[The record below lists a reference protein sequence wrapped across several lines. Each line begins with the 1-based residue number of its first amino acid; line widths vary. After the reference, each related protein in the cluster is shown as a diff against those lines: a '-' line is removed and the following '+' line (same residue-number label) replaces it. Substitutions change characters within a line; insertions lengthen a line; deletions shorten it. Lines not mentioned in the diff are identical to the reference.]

1 MNRKLKNMEYLLN
14 FGSLILLFAILF
26 IVGNISDYDGLVKVI
41 SGIVCSLGLFGLSY
55 VIDKNLKM
63 TGSAKLIHYEASFLL
78 AWFYLMAGELEIFGE
93 WFTMFGEGEGIF
105 YAIWC
110 FMLSS
115 LLVLTHVRF
124 KDYKYINFSYVSTL
138 FGIFFIFE
146 YLSLTMLENLL
157 IINVLILVYYLLSKK
172 ERTYNYLRYLLSI
185 SVLFSTFF
193 VDSDVVLTSALL
205 LIVNLVS
212 VISIAI
218 KSKDKESKLFA
229 VGTYYWLLFASA
241 QLISV
246 SDEVSIVIIACL
258 ACLADLLLNYFVK
271 YFNEFSLK
279 FNKIVN
285 TVFITALCI
294 ISLNM
299 HYMAFVMISIFVFI
313 SSITTLLVFKNDKA
327 EKYFFPVKVGLF
339 VYSLLILFSRNIYDV
354 PELVMIFV
362 MNLVYLALFKM
373 SKEQK
378 IRSEHTVLA
387 LVLLAYGL
395 IISGGNSIINFIAIL
410 FMMLLDYL
418 VLVISL
424 DKDSTLLGKTVYTL
438 MLGASLISLLIYDI
452 GDVKY
457 LVETIFLLVLF
468 IANDKVKYNTGITI
482 PVLAIT
488 LNTYITS
495 VITDAAFSDIITNI
509 IWIVSSLLFS
519 HYMFEKTYS
528 KDKFLSTLL
537 GVVMAIFII
546 SNAGNMLETIYALSI
561 IVVGMIC
568 ASKFYYKKLFNTGIA
583 IGVLSLFMILTS
595 VDGIPASVYLLVLGI
610 GVIGFAIYM
619 ISKYTKEENEKV
631 RFCEECGTKLIGNVE
646 NCTKCGK
653 KVVD

>member
-26 IVGNISDYDGLVKVI
+26 IVGNISDYDYVIKVI

-55 VIDKNLKM
+55 VIEKNLKM
-63 TGSAKLIHYEASFLL
+63 ISSAKLIHYEASFLL

-110 FMLSS
+110 FILSS

-146 YLSLTMLENLL
+146 YLSLSMLENLL
-157 IINVLILVYYLLSKK
+157 IINILILIYYLISKK

-193 VDSDVVLTSALL
+193 IDSDVVLISVLL

-212 VISIAI
+212 IISIAV

-241 QLISV
+241 QLISTF
-246 SDEVSIVIIACL
+246 DEVSIVIIACL

-271 YFNEFSLK
+271 YFNNFSLK
-279 FNKIVN
+279 FNKIFN
-285 TVFITALCI
+285 TIFITALCI

-313 SSITTLLVFKNDKA
+313 SSITTLLMFKNDKI

-339 VYSLLILFSRNIYDV
+339 VYSLLILFSRNVYDV
-354 PELVMIFV
+354 PDLVMIFV

-373 SKEQK
+373 SNEQK
-378 IRSEHTVLA
+378 VRSEHTVLA

-395 IISGGNSIINFIAIL
+395 IISGGNSLINFIAIL

-424 DKDSTLLGKTVYTL
+424 DKDSTLLGRTVYTL
-438 MLGASLISLLIYDI
+438 MLVASLISLLIYDI
-452 GDVKY
+452 GDVKF
-457 LVETIFLLVLF
+457 LIETIFLLILF
-468 IANDKVKYNTGITI
+468 IANNKVKYNTGITI

-488 LNTYITS
+488 LNNYISS
-495 VITDAAFSDIITNI
+495 VIVDVAFRDIITNVVI
-509 IWIVSSLLFS
+509 ILSSLLFS
-519 HYMFEKTYS
+519 HYMFNKTYR
-528 KDKFLSTLL
+528 KDRFLSILL

-546 SNAGNMLETIYALSI
+546 NNVGNMLETIYALSI

-583 IGVLSLFMILTS
+583 IGVLALFMILTS
-595 VDGIPASVYLLVLGI
+595 VDGIPASLYLLVLGL

-631 RFCEECGTKLIGNVE
+631 CFCEECGTKLIGNVE